1 MSYSHFD
8 YHGWRVISGWL
19 IALLFAPP
27 LLWLASKVFKSG
39 RVKLRTFGYARDAKT
54 TGASVLI
61 ALGIGAPMHFQL
73 SYLISL
79 PTNITMPVTIS
90 SIAWLLV
97 VEVGRMAAVEDCLLD
112 KRVVRVATCLAV
124 LVTVPKL
131 ALWGFAL
138 LTA

>member
-1 MSYSHFD
+1 
-8 YHGWRVISGWL
+8 
-19 IALLFAPP
+19 
-27 LLWLASKVFKSG
+27 
-39 RVKLRTFGYARDAKT
+39 
-54 TGASVLI
+54 
-61 ALGIGAPMHFQL
+61 MHFQL